1 MRFCILANFM
11 DKSSLLKK
19 INERNRGT
27 LMQTLKIQFT
37 DVGDDFLIAR
47 MPVTAAVHQP
57 DGVLHGG
64 ATAALAETVGSSAAA
79 VFCNQEDHMLRG
91 INISAKHERCT
102 TGYVYAKATPLHKGK
117 QCKYGQ
123 LKSLTINMI
132 GVIMFI
138 DDTCTSPQKI
148 THLTQ
153 LSFLEK
159 LKSTLRE
166 CPVVLKPNETR
177 LTAFRITTNHPN

>member
-1 MRFCILANFM
+1 MRFCILVNFM

-37 DVGDDFLIAR
+37 DVGEDFLIAR

-79 VFCNQEDHMLRG
+79 VFCNQEGHMLRG
-91 INISAKHERCT
+91 INISAKHVRGVS
-102 TGYVYAKATPLHKGK
+102 TGYVYAKATPLHNGK
-117 QCKYGQ
+117 TMQVWSIEIIDDEQRLVSSC
-123 LKSLTINMI
+123 SLTTL
-132 GVIMFI
+132 VL
-138 DDTCTSPQKI
+138 P
-148 THLTQ
+148 
-153 LSFLEK
+153 
-159 LKSTLRE
+159 LK
-166 CPVVLKPNETR
+166 K
-177 LTAFRITTNHPN
+177 

>member
-1 MRFCILANFM
+1 MRFCILVNFM

-79 VFCNQEDHMLRG
+79 VFCNQEGLMLRG
-91 INISAKHERCT
+91 INISAKHVRGVR
-102 TGYVYAKATPLHKGK
+102 TGYVHAKAMPIHKGK
-117 QCKYGQ
+117 TMQVWSIEITDDEQRLVSSC
-123 LKSLTINMI
+123 SLTTL
-132 GVIMFI
+132 VL
-138 DDTCTSPQKI
+138 P
-148 THLTQ
+148 
-153 LSFLEK
+153 
-159 LKSTLRE
+159 LK
-166 CPVVLKPNETR
+166 K
-177 LTAFRITTNHPN
+177 

>member
-1 MRFCILANFM
+1 MRFCILVNFM

-79 VFCNQEDHMLRG
+79 IFCNQEGHMLRG
-91 INISAKHERCT
+91 INISAKHVRGVS
-102 TGYVYAKATPLHKGK
+102 TGYVYAKAMPLHKGK
-117 QCKYGQ
+117 TMQVWSIEITDDEQRLVSSC
-123 LKSLTINMI
+123 SLTTL
-132 GVIMFI
+132 VL
-138 DDTCTSPQKI
+138 P
-148 THLTQ
+148 
-153 LSFLEK
+153 
-159 LKSTLRE
+159 LK
-166 CPVVLKPNETR
+166 K
-177 LTAFRITTNHPN
+177 

>member
-1 MRFCILANFM
+1 MRFCILVNFM

-79 VFCNQEDHMLRG
+79 FFCNQEGHMLRG
-91 INISAKHERCT
+91 INISAKHVRGVS

-117 QCKYGQ
+117 TMQVWSIEIIDDKQRLVSSC
-123 LKSLTINMI
+123 SLTTL
-132 GVIMFI
+132 VL
-138 DDTCTSPQKI
+138 P
-148 THLTQ
+148 
-153 LSFLEK
+153 
-159 LKSTLRE
+159 LK
-166 CPVVLKPNETR
+166 K
-177 LTAFRITTNHPN
+177 

>member
-1 MRFCILANFM
+1 M

-79 VFCNQEDHMLRG
+79 IFCNQEGHMLRG
-91 INISAKHERCT
+91 INISAKHVRGVS
-102 TGYVYAKATPLHKGK
+102 TGYVYAKAMPLHKGK
-117 QCKYGQ
+117 TMQVWSIEITDDEQRLVSSC
-123 LKSLTINMI
+123 SLTTL
-132 GVIMFI
+132 VL
-138 DDTCTSPQKI
+138 P
-148 THLTQ
+148 
-153 LSFLEK
+153 
-159 LKSTLRE
+159 LK
-166 CPVVLKPNETR
+166 K
-177 LTAFRITTNHPN
+177 

>member
-27 LMQTLKIQFT
+27 LMQTLKIEFT
-37 DVGDDFLIAR
+37 DIGDDFLIAR

-79 VFCNQEDHMLRG
+79 VFCNQGICCEESIFLQSMLEVFLQVMYMLKQRLYTM
-91 INISAKHERCT
+91 A
-102 TGYVYAKATPLHKGK
+102 K

-123 LKSLTINMI
+123 LKSLMINNDWCHH
-132 GVIMFI
+132 V
-138 DDTCTSPQKI
+138 
-148 THLTQ
+148 H
-153 LSFLEK
+153 
-159 LKSTLRE
+159 
-166 CPVVLKPNETR
+166 
-177 LTAFRITTNHPN
+177 